1 MQTHI
6 DKHWQRQP
14 IRQAMILAA
23 GKGTRMRPLTFTTP
37 KPLIKVGGR
46 ALIEWHILALR
57 QAGIT
62 DIVINAAWLADK
74 LQAGIGD
81 GSCYGVNIRWSV
93 EEKPLETAGGIAK
106 ALYENQLKPEPFLL
120 INGDVWTRLP
130 LDGFGKNAGLNHSQ
144 AVDDMA
150 VLAHLLLVDNPTHN
164 RAGDFIYHD
173 GKVLIK
179 PEHQKPEPQKPE
191 HQADHNLSEQ
201 AREQKTWT
209 FAGISLLHPALFVDV
224 PYDRPYPLAKVLKQ
238 AMMTCQVSAEIYD
251 GIWVDVGTPERLAW
265 VNDHLK
271 QSGFKQSNL

>member
-23 GKGTRMRPLTFTTP
+23 GKGTRMRPLTLTTP

-81 GSCYGVNIRWSV
+81 GSRYGVNIRWSV

-120 INGDVWTRLP
+120 INGDVWTRLLP

-144 AVDDMA
+144 AVDDVA

-179 PEHQKPEPQKPE
+179 P
-191 HQADHNLSEQ
+191 EQ

-238 AMMTCQVSAEIYD
+238 AMMTRQVSAEIYD

-265 VNDHLK
+265 VNNHLK
-271 QSGFKQSNL
+271 QSGFEQSNL

>member
-81 GSCYGVNIRWSV
+81 GSRYGVNIRWSV

-120 INGDVWTRLP
+120 INGDVWTRHP
-130 LDGFGKNAGLNHSQ
+130 LDGLGKNAGLNHSQ
-144 AVDDMA
+144 AVDDVA
-150 VLAHLLLVDNPTHN
+150 VLAHLLLVDNPKHN

-173 GKVLIK
+173 GKVLMK
-179 PEHQKPEPQKPE
+179 PEHQKLEPQ
-191 HQADHNLSEQ
+191 ADNNSSEQ

-238 AMMTCQVSAEIYD
+238 AMMTSQVSAEIYD

-265 VNDHLK
+265 VNNHLK

>member
-23 GKGTRMRPLTFTTP
+23 GKGTRMRPLTLTTP

-81 GSCYGVNIRWSV
+81 GSRYGVNIRWSV

-120 INGDVWTRLP
+120 INGDVWTRHP
-130 LDGFGKNAGLNHSQ
+130 LDGLGKNAGLNHSQ
-144 AVDDMA
+144 AVDDVA
-150 VLAHLLLVDNPTHN
+150 VLAHLLLVDNPTYN
-164 RAGDFIYHD
+164 GAGDFIYHD
-173 GKVLIK
+173 GKVLMK
-179 PEHQKPEPQKPE
+179 PEHQKPE
-191 HQADHNLSEQ
+191 HQADHNSSEQ

-238 AMMTCQVSAEIYD
+238 VMMTRQVSAEIYD

-271 QSGFKQSNL
+271 QSGFEQSNL